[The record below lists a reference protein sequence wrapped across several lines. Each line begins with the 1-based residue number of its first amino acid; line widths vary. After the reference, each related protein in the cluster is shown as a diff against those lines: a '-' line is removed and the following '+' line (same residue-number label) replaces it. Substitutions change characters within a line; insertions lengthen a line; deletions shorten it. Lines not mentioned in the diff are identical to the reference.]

1 MKAQRQKILLE
12 IITNEVVE
20 TQEELINALL
30 NRGFSVTQATVSRD
44 INELKIVKR
53 PIGGGGYRYAINSHN
68 GAALETKF
76 KSIFKESVIMVDF
89 AGNTVVIKCYT
100 GMANAA
106 CAALDTME
114 FDGMVG
120 SLAGDD
126 TIFIVMRT
134 EEDCIRF
141 KESVEKLYK

>member
-1 MKAQRQKILLE
+1 MKAERQKNLLD
-12 IITNEVVE
+12 IISNEVVE

-30 NRGFSVTQATVSRD
+30 NRGFRVTQATISRD

-53 PIGGGGYRYAINSHN
+53 PVGEGKYRYAVNRQD
-68 GAALETKF
+68 GVALESKF
-76 KSIFKESVIMVDF
+76 KSIFRESVLDVDY
-89 AGNTVVIKCYT
+89 AGNIVVIKCYT

-126 TIFIVMRT
+126 TIFLLMRD
-134 EEDCIRF
+134 EQLCKKL

>member
-1 MKAQRQKILLE
+1 MKAQRQKTLLE

-30 NRGFSVTQATVSRD
+30 ARGFSVTQATVSRD

-53 PIGGGGYRYAINSHN
+53 PVGEGKYRYAVNSDN
-68 GAALETKF
+68 GVVLETKF
-76 KSIFKESVIMVDF
+76 KSIFRESVIGVDY
-89 AGNTVVIKCYT
+89 AGNTVVIKCFT

-106 CAALDTME
+106 CAALDTMNFE
-114 FDGMVG
+114 GMVG

-126 TIFIVMRT
+126 TIFILMKD
-134 EEDCIRF
+134 EDHCARF